1 MHTPEQEETDHSLLC
16 SYLDLY
22 VQFPR
27 FDKEYK
33 EHPDTF
39 VCMEESLDDLTF
51 SDKALPI
58 LINKLSENESKVLEM
73 QMRGVSQQEI
83 ADELGVTVRTVFN
96 LRKRI
101 NDKASRI
108 VVDEG

>member
-1 MHTPEQEETDHSLLC
+1 
-16 SYLDLY
+16 
-22 VQFPR
+22 
-27 FDKEYK
+27 
-33 EHPDTF
+33 
-39 VCMEESLDDLTF
+39 MEESLDDLTF